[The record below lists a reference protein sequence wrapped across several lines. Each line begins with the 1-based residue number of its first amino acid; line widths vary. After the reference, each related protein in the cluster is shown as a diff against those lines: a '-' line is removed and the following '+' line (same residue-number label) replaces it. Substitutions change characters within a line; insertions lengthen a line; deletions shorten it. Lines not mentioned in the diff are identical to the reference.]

1 MSGRTRVKG
10 LAALV
15 VLILGA
21 LAAYFKPPDATPERR
36 GKPAEEREAPPVPK
50 GHSFTGKIVGVH
62 DGDTITLLWEKR
74 EIKVRL
80 FGIDAPETNP
90 AQDYGQRAK
99 QYASQWMFGKE
110 ARVEVKDARLT
121 YGRVVG
127 EVFVTEEGKEQSV
140 NAAMV
145 DAGFAWAYRHYS
157 EAFVEREAAARAA
170 HRGLWADDNP
180 VPPWEF
186 RKEKH
191 AE

>member
-1 MSGRTRVKG
+1 LSGRARVKG

-15 VLILGA
+15 VLIVGA
-21 LAAYFKPPDATPERR
+21 LAAFFKAPEAAPDRHGR
-36 GKPAEEREAPPVPK
+36 PAEELEAPPVPK

-62 DGDTITLLWEKR
+62 DGNTITVLWEKK

-99 QYASQWMFGKE
+99 QFAAQKMFGKE
-110 ARVEVKDARLT
+110 ARVEVQDARLT

-127 EVFVTEEGKEQSV
+127 EVFVTEDGKEESV
-140 NAAMV
+140 NAALV
-145 DAGFAWAYRHYS
+145 DAGFAWSYRHYS
-157 EAFVEREAAARAA
+157 DVFADREAAARTA
-170 HRGLWADDNP
+170 HRGLWADAHP

-186 RKEKH
+186 RKENRN
-191 AE
+191 E